1 MARTRKSGSIEDD
14 IAKQEE
20 AVAKAKE
27 RYDTLVAR
35 LKDLYAKRDEAKRKQ
50 LLDAISKSDKSYDEI
65 MEFLGAKAEESD

>member
-1 MARTRKSGSIEDD
+1 MARVRKNGSIEDD

-50 LLDAISKSDKSYDEI
+50 LLDAIARSDKSYDEI
-65 MEFLGAKAEESD
+65 MKFLEGEAGKNE